1 MIIAVNE
8 AMIENCQ
15 GGQRVYSSL
24 FLAAKEADHDGHS
37 VFFSAYLEAGQ
48 WPPGRPG

>member
-15 GGQRVYSSL
+15 GGQRGHSSL

-37 VFFSAYLEAGQ
+37 VFFL
-48 WPPGRPG
+48 PT